1 MQEPDIPGVDL
12 NLLGPLAA
20 LLRERHVSRAAER
33 AHMSQPAMSRA
44 LAALRRVFGD
54 ELLVRSGGG
63 YRLTPRAERLQ
74 RDLAAILPQMESLFT
89 GTPYDPL
96 TADHAFR
103 LAGTDYVLSVLGPA
117 LVRSALAQ
125 APAVTL
131 HFAGWHE
138 GVYHDAERGALD
150 VAFTGG
156 AAPPPLRSE
165 PLFEDRYVCVMSA
178 GHPLAANRTLTLSD
192 YLDCDHV
199 VVDVLAGRQ
208 GAVDT
213 RLEALGRA
221 RRASV
226 TVSYHALAAAAVRD
240 TRLVATLPRRFAG
253 HLTADPALA
262 VTGAPEETG
271 TLSFSMA
278 WHPRLDGDPAQ
289 RWLRD
294 TVRAAAPTGCVGV

>member
-1 MQEPDIPGVDL
+1 MRESDLPGVDL

-20 LLRERHVSRAAER
+20 LLQERHVSRAAER

-54 ELLVRSGGG
+54 ELLVRGVGG

-74 RDLAAILPQMESLFT
+74 RDLATILPRLESLFT
-89 GTPYDPL
+89 ETPYNPL

-103 LAGTDYVLSVLGPA
+103 LAGTDYVLSVIGPP
-117 LVRSALAQ
+117 LVRRVLVQS
-125 APAVTL
+125 PAVTL
-131 HFAGWHE
+131 HFGRWHE
-138 GVYHDAERGALD
+138 GVYQDVERGTLD
-150 VAFTGG
+150 LAFTGG

-165 PLFEDRYVCVMSA
+165 PLFDDRYVCVMSA
-178 GHPLAANRTLTLSD
+178 GHPLAAATLTLTLGD
-192 YLDCDHV
+192 YLACEHV

-208 GAVDT
+208 GTVDT
-213 RLEALGRA
+213 RLEALGRP

-226 TVSYHALAAAAVRD
+226 TVSYHAFAAAAVRD

-253 HLTADPALA
+253 HLTADRTLA
-262 VTGAPEETG
+262 VTGAPEEIG
-271 TLSFSMA
+271 TLSFAMA

-294 TVRAAAPTGCVGV
+294 TIRAAAPTGRE

>member
-1 MQEPDIPGVDL
+1 MQESDIPGVDL

-54 ELLVRSGGG
+54 ELLVRGGGG
-63 YRLTPRAERLQ
+63 YGLTPRAERLQ
-74 RDLAAILPQMESLFT
+74 RDLAAMLPQLESLFT
-89 GTPYDPL
+89 GTPYNPL

-103 LAGTDYVLSVLGPA
+103 LAGTDYVLSVIGPP
-117 LVRSALAQ
+117 LVRRVLTQS
-125 APAVTL
+125 PAVTL
-131 HFAGWHE
+131 HFGGWHA
-138 GVYHDAERGALD
+138 GVHHDVERGVLD
-150 VAFTGG
+150 LAFIGG
-156 AAPPPLRSE
+156 AAPLPLRSE
-165 PLFEDRYVCVMSA
+165 PLFDDRYVCVMSA
-178 GHPLAANRTLTLSD
+178 GHPLAAAGPLTLGD
-192 YLDCDHV
+192 YLACDHV

-208 GAVDT
+208 GTVDT
-213 RLEALGRA
+213 RLEALGRP

-226 TVSYHALAAAAVRD
+226 TVSYHAFAAAAIRG
-240 TRLVATLPRRFAG
+240 TPLIATLPRRFAG
-253 HLTADPALA
+253 HLAADRTLA
-262 VTGAPEETG
+262 VTSAPEEIG

-294 TVRAAAPTGCVGV
+294 TARAAAPTD

>member
-1 MQEPDIPGVDL
+1 MQETDIPGIDL
-12 NLLGPLAA
+12 NLLGPLTA

-44 LAALRRVFGD
+44 LASLRRVFGD

-74 RDLAAILPQMESLFT
+74 RDLAGVLPQLESLFT
-89 GTPYDPL
+89 ETPYDPL

-103 LAGTDYVLSVLGPA
+103 LAGTDYVLSVIGPP
-117 LVRSALAQ
+117 LVRHVLAQ

-138 GVYHDAERGALD
+138 GTGHDVERGALD
-150 VAFTGG
+150 LAFTGG
-156 AAPPPLRSE
+156 AAAPPLRSE
-165 PLFEDRYVCVMSA
+165 PLFDDRYVCVMSA
-178 GHPLAANRTLTLSD
+178 GHPLAAKSTLTLED

-199 VVDVLAGRQ
+199 VVDILAGRQ

-213 RLEALGRA
+213 RLDALGRA

-226 TVSYHALAAAAVRD
+226 TVPYHALAAATIRE
-240 TRLVATLPRRFAG
+240 TRLVATLPRRLAS
-253 HLTADPALA
+253 HLTADRTLA
-262 VTGAPEETG
+262 MTGAPEEIG
-271 TLSFSMA
+271 TMSFSMT
-278 WHPRLDGDPAQ
+278 WHPRLDADPAQ

-294 TVRAAAPTGCVGV
+294 GIRAITPTA

>member
-1 MQEPDIPGVDL
+1 MQESDMLGIDL

-33 AHMSQPAMSRA
+33 AHMSQPTMSRA

-54 ELLVRSGGG
+54 ELLVRGGGG
-63 YRLTPRAERLQ
+63 YQLTPRAERLQ
-74 RDLAAILPQMESLFT
+74 RDLAGILPQLESLFT
-89 GTPYDPL
+89 GTRYNPL

-103 LAGTDYVLSVLGPA
+103 LAGTDYVLSVIGPP
-117 LVRSALAQ
+117 LVRRVFIQS
-125 APAVTL
+125 PAATL
-131 HFAGWHE
+131 HFGGWHE
-138 GVYHDAERGALD
+138 RTYHDAERGVLD

-165 PLFEDRYVCVMSA
+165 PLFDDRYVCVMSS
-178 GHPLAANRTLTLSD
+178 GHPLAASATLTLGD
-192 YLDCDHV
+192 YLACDHV

-208 GAVDT
+208 GTVDT
-213 RLEALGRA
+213 QLEALGRA

-226 TVSYHALAAAAVRD
+226 TVSYHAFAAAAVRD

-253 HLTADPALA
+253 HLTADRTLA
-262 VTGAPEETG
+262 VTGAPEEIG
-271 TLSFSMA
+271 TLSFAMA

-294 TVRAAAPTGCVGV
+294 TIRAAAPTG

>member
-1 MQEPDIPGVDL
+1 MQNSDVVGVDL

-44 LAALRRVFGD
+44 LAALRRAFGD
-54 ELLVRSGGG
+54 ELLVRGGGG

-74 RDLAAILPQMESLFT
+74 RDLAAILPQLQSLFT
-89 GTPYDPL
+89 GTPYNPL

-103 LAGTDYVLSVLGPA
+103 LAGTDYVLSVIGPPLVRRA
-117 LVRSALAQ
+117 LVHS
-125 APAVTL
+125 PAVTL
-131 HFAGWHE
+131 HFGGWHE
-138 GVYHDAERGALD
+138 RVYHDAERGGLD
-150 VAFTGG
+150 LAFTGG

-165 PLFEDRYVCVMSA
+165 PLFDDRYVCVMSA
-178 GHPLAANRTLTLSD
+178 GHPLASAGTPTLAD

-208 GAVDT
+208 GTVDT

-226 TVSYHALAAAAVRD
+226 TVSYHAFAAAAIRD
-240 TRLVATLPRRFAG
+240 TQLVATLPRRFAG
-253 HLTADPALA
+253 YLAADRTLA
-262 VTGAPEETG
+262 VTGAPEEIG

-278 WHPRLDGDPAQ
+278 WHPRLDTDPAQ

-294 TVRAAAPTGCVGV
+294 TVRAAAPDG

>member
-1 MQEPDIPGVDL
+1 MQETDIPGVDL

-33 AHMSQPAMSRA
+33 ARMSQPAMSRA

-54 ELLVRSGGG
+54 ELLVRGGGG
-63 YRLTPRAERLQ
+63 YQLTPRAERLQ
-74 RDLAAILPQMESLFT
+74 RDLAAIVPQLESLFT
-89 GTPYDPL
+89 ETPYDPR
-96 TADHAFR
+96 TADRAFR
-103 LAGTDYVLSVLGPA
+103 LAGTDYVLSVIGPP
-117 LVRSALAQ
+117 LVRRVLAQ
-125 APAVTL
+125 SPATAL
-131 HFAGWHE
+131 HFGVWHE
-138 GVYHDAERGALD
+138 GAYRDVGRGVLD
-150 VAFTGG
+150 LAFTGG

-165 PLFEDRYVCVMSA
+165 PLFDDRYVCVMSA
-178 GHPLAANRTLTLSD
+178 GHPLAGAGTLTLGD
-192 YLDCDHV
+192 YLDCGHV

-208 GAVDT
+208 GTVDT

-226 TVSYHALAAAAVRD
+226 TVSYHAFAAAAVRD

-253 HLTADPALA
+253 HLTADRALA
-262 VTGAPEETG
+262 VTGAPEEIG
-271 TLSFSMA
+271 TLSFAMA

-294 TVRAAAPTGCVGV
+294 TIRAAAPTG

>member
-1 MQEPDIPGVDL
+1 MLVPDIPGADL

-74 RDLAAILPQMESLFT
+74 RDLAAILPQLESLFT
-89 GTPYDPL
+89 ETPYNPL

-103 LAGTDYVLSVLGPA
+103 LAGTDYVLSVIGPP
-117 LVRSALAQ
+117 LVRRVLVQ

-131 HFAGWHE
+131 HFGGWHTD
-138 GVYHDAERGALD
+138 VYYDVERGALD
-150 VAFTGG
+150 LAFTGG

-165 PLFEDRYVCVMSA
+165 PLFDDRYVCVMSA
-178 GHPLAANRTLTLSD
+178 GHPLAAGGTLTLGD

-208 GAVDT
+208 GTVDM
-213 RLEALGRA
+213 RLEALGHA

-226 TVSYHALAAAAVRD
+226 TVSYHALAAAAIRD
-240 TRLVATLPRRFAG
+240 TRLVATLPRRLAG
-253 HLTADPALA
+253 HLAADRTLA

-271 TLSFSMA
+271 TMSFSMA

-294 TVRAAAPTGCVGV
+294 TIRAATPTA

>member
-1 MQEPDIPGVDL
+1 MQKSDIPGVDL

-54 ELLVRSGGG
+54 ELLVRGGGG

-74 RDLAAILPQMESLFT
+74 RDLAAVLPQLESLFT
-89 GTPYDPL
+89 GTPYNPL
-96 TADHAFR
+96 AADHAFR
-103 LAGTDYVLSVLGPA
+103 LAGTDYVLSVIGPPLVRRA
-117 LVRSALAQ
+117 LVQS
-125 APAVTL
+125 PAVAL
-131 HFAGWHE
+131 HFGGWHE
-138 GVYHDAERGALD
+138 SVYHDVEKGVLD
-150 VAFTGG
+150 LAFTGG

-165 PLFEDRYVCVMSA
+165 PLFDDHYLCVMSA
-178 GHPLAANRTLTLSD
+178 GHPLAAGPLTLAD
-192 YLDCDHV
+192 YLDCDHI

-208 GAVDT
+208 GTVDT

-226 TVSYHALAAAAVRD
+226 TVSYHAFAAAAIHD
-240 TRLVATLPRRFAG
+240 TQLVATLPRRFAG
-253 HLTADPALA
+253 HLAADRTLA
-262 VTGAPEETG
+262 VTGAPEEIG

-278 WHPRLDGDPAQ
+278 WHPRLNGDPAQ

-294 TVRAAAPTGCVGV
+294 TIRAAAPNG

>member
-1 MQEPDIPGVDL
+1 MQESDLPGVDL

-20 LLRERHVSRAAER
+20 LLQERHVSRAAER

-54 ELLVRSGGG
+54 ELLVRGVGG

-74 RDLAAILPQMESLFT
+74 RDLAAILPQLEALFAE
-89 GTPYDPL
+89 TPYNPL

-103 LAGTDYVLSVLGPA
+103 LAGTDYVLSIVGPP
-117 LVRSALAQ
+117 LVRRVLVQSPL
-125 APAVTL
+125 VTL
-131 HFAGWHE
+131 HFDGWHE
-138 GVYHDAERGALD
+138 GVYQDVERGALD
-150 VAFTGG
+150 LAFTGG

-165 PLFEDRYVCVMSA
+165 PLFDDRYVCVMSA
-178 GHPLAANRTLTLSD
+178 GHPLASATLTLAD
-192 YLDCDHV
+192 YLACEHV
-199 VVDVLAGRQ
+199 VVDLLAGRQ
-208 GAVDT
+208 GTVDT

-226 TVSYHALAAAAVRD
+226 TVSYHAFAAAAIRD

-253 HLTADPALA
+253 RLTADPTLA
-262 VTGAPEETG
+262 VTEAPEEIG
-271 TLSFSMA
+271 TLSFAMA

-294 TVRAAAPTGCVGV
+294 TVRAAAPTG